1 MATPR
6 TLKLSILADVAG
18 LSKGLNKGT
27 NEVQSFGSK
36 MGAFGKKAA
45 AAFAVAGIAAAAF
58 AVKFAKDAIVAG
70 EAANTANSRIEQINK
85 SMGLFGES
93 TGEVTSALIDY
104 AEKTAR
110 ATGVDT
116 NSIKATQAKLLTFKE
131 LAATA
136 NEIGGNFERTTKAA
150 IDLGAAGFGTAELN
164 AVALGKALNDPIR
177 GISALTRNGITF
189 TESEKER
196 IKVLVESNKVGEAQN
211 MILEAIETQ
220 VGGTAEATANATDK
234 MRVGFTQVSEKVG
247 LALLPVFE
255 KLTNFVIDQIFP
267 AFDKIGAQFAG
278 ITSKIG
284 EEVVPAFQNLVSFF
298 QEYLVP
304 IFKTWWGLIRDIVI
318 PGIVGFFTPV
328 IKGLQAAF
336 SSVTSTIKDNQE
348 KLAPLFA
355 LFKSIAS
362 FVYKTFAPIIGNVLG
377 LAFNVLGKAISGI
390 ITIFA
395 NLVGLITAA
404 VNAVK
409 ALASAMANSVV
420 GKAVGA
426 IAGGISSV
434 FGGGR
439 ASGGSVTGG
448 TSYLVGEKGAELF
461 TPGSS
466 GTITPNGGL
475 GGNTYNINVTGAIDP
490 ESVSRQ
496 IVDILNRSQ
505 ARGTQ
510 GASNLAFTGVS

>member
-6 TLKLSILADVAG
+6 TLKLSILADIAG
-18 LSKGLNKGT
+18 LSKGLNKGSS
-27 NEVQSFGSK
+27 EVQGFGSK
-36 MGAFGKKAA
+36 MADFGKKAA

-70 EAANTANSRIEQINK
+70 EAAATANSRIEQINK
-85 SMGLFGES
+85 SMNLFGES
-93 TGEVTSALIDY
+93 TGEVSAALIDY

-136 NEIGGNFERTTKAA
+136 NELGGNFERATKAA

-164 AVALGKALNDPIR
+164 AVALGKALNDPIK
-177 GISALTRNGITF
+177 GISALSRNGITF
-189 TESEKER
+189 TETEKDR

-211 MILEAIETQ
+211 MILAAIETQ

-234 MRVGFTQVSEKVG
+234 MKVGFTQVSEKVG

-278 ITSKIG
+278 ITSQIG
-284 EEVVPAFQNLVSFF
+284 ENVVPAFQKLVTFF

-304 IFKTWWGLIRDIVI
+304 VFKAWWSFIQDIVI
-318 PGIVGFFTPV
+318 PGILNYFTP
-328 IKGLQAAF
+328 ILKGLKAAF

-348 KLAPLFA
+348 KLAPLFE
-355 LFKSIAS
+355 LFKAVAGFISK
-362 FVYKTFAPIIGNVLG
+362 YLAPVIGNILG
-377 LAFNVLGKAISGI
+377 MAFNVLGRSISGV

-395 NLVGLITAA
+395 NLVGLINAA

-409 ALASAMANSVV
+409 ALARAMANSIV

-426 IAGGISSV
+426 IAGGISGV

-439 ASGGSVTGG
+439 AGGGSVSGG
-448 TSYLVGEKGAELF
+448 TSYLVGERGAEIF
-461 TPGSS
+461 TPGTS
-466 GTITPNGGL
+466 GRITPNGSL
-475 GGNTYNINVTGAIDP
+475 GGATYNITVNGALDG

-510 GASNLAFTGVS
+510 GASNLAFTGA

>member
-1 MATPR
+1 MAAGTR
-6 TLKLSILADVAG
+6 TLKLSLLADVAG
-18 LSKGLNKGT
+18 LSKGLNQGT
-27 NEVQSFGSK
+27 NEVQGFGSK
-36 MGAFGKKAA
+36 MANFGKKAA

-70 EAANTANSRIEQINK
+70 EAAATANARIEQINK

-93 TGEVTSALIDY
+93 TNEVNKALIDY

-164 AVALGKALNDPIR
+164 AVALGKALNDPIK
-177 GISALTRNGITF
+177 GISALSRNGITF
-189 TESEKER
+189 TESEKDR

-211 MILEAIETQ
+211 MILKAIETQ

-234 MRVGFTQVSEKVG
+234 MRVGFTQVTEKVG

-278 ITSKIG
+278 LTSQLG
-284 EEVVPAFQNLVSFF
+284 ENLLPALDNLVTFF
-298 QEYLVP
+298 QDYLIPV
-304 IFKTWWGLIRDIVI
+304 FKAYWEFISKTLI
-318 PGIVGFFTPV
+318 PGIVNFFEPALAGISKAFGSV
-328 IKGLQAAF
+328 SKSLQNN
-336 SSVTSTIKDNQE
+336 KE
-348 KLAPLFA
+348 KLKPLFD
-355 LFKSIAS
+355 LFQEFFEFAS
-362 FVYKTFAPIIGNVLG
+362 KYLAPFLG
-377 LAFNVLGKAISGI
+377 TVLGKAFQVLGSVISGI

-395 NLVGLITAA
+395 NLVNI
-404 VNAVK
+404 
-409 ALASAMANSVV
+409 
-420 GKAVGA
+420 
-426 IAGGISSV
+426 ISSAINGIKTLISLINNINLGSIV
-434 FGGGR
+434 SRLNPFGGGR
-439 ASGGSVTGG
+439 ASGGSVMSG
-448 TSYLVGEKGAELF
+448 TSYLVGERGAELF
-461 TPGSS
+461 TPSS
-466 GTITPNGGL
+466 NGTITPNSALG
-475 GGNTYNINVTGAIDP
+475 GGNTYNITVNGALDG

-496 IVDILNRSQ
+496 IIELLNRSQ

-510 GASNLAFTGVS
+510 GASQFAFTA

>member
-6 TLKLSILADVAG
+6 TLKLSLLADVAG
-18 LSKGLNKGT
+18 LSKGLNQGS

-36 MGAFGKKAA
+36 VGAFGKKAA
-45 AAFAVAGIAAAAF
+45 LAFAAAGIAAAAF

-70 EAANTANSRIEQINK
+70 EAAATANARIEQINK

-93 TGEVTSALIDY
+93 TNEVNKALIDY

-164 AVALGKALNDPIR
+164 AVALGKALNDPIK
-177 GISALTRNGITF
+177 GISALSRNGITF
-189 TESEKER
+189 TESEKDR

-211 MILEAIETQ
+211 MILKAIETQ

-234 MRVGFTQVSEKVG
+234 MRVGFTQITETVG
-247 LALLPVFE
+247 VALLPVFE

-278 ITSKIG
+278 ITSQLG
-284 EEVVPAFQNLVSFF
+284 ENLLPVLDNLVTFF
-298 QEYLVP
+298 QDYLIPV
-304 IFKTWWGLIRDIVI
+304 FKAYWEFISKTLI
-318 PGIVGFFTPV
+318 PGIVNFFEPALAGISKAFGSV
-328 IKGLQAAF
+328 SKSLQNN
-336 SSVTSTIKDNQE
+336 KE
-348 KLAPLFA
+348 KLKPLFD
-355 LFKSIAS
+355 LFQEFFEFAS
-362 FVYKTFAPIIGNVLG
+362 KYLAPFLG
-377 LAFNVLGKAISGI
+377 TVLGKAFQVLGSVISGI

-395 NLVGLITAA
+395 NLVNI
-404 VNAVK
+404 
-409 ALASAMANSVV
+409 
-420 GKAVGA
+420 
-426 IAGGISSV
+426 ISSAINGIKTLISLV
-434 FGGGR
+434 SNINLGSIASKLNPFGGGR
-439 ASGGSVTGG
+439 ASGGSVMSG
-448 TSYLVGEKGAELF
+448 TSYLVGERGAELF
-461 TPGSS
+461 TPSS
-466 GTITPNGGL
+466 NGTITPNSALG
-475 GGNTYNINVTGAIDP
+475 GGNTYNITVNGALDG

-496 IVDILNRSQ
+496 IIDLLNRSQ

-510 GASNLAFTGVS
+510 GASQFAFTA

>member
-18 LSKGLNKGT
+18 LSKGLNQGT
-27 NEVQSFGSK
+27 NEVQGFGSK
-36 MGAFGKKAA
+36 MANFGKKAA

-70 EAANTANSRIEQINK
+70 EAAATANARIEQINK

-93 TGEVTSALIDY
+93 TNEVNKALIDY

-136 NEIGGNFERTTKAA
+136 NEIGGNFERSTKAA

-164 AVALGKALNDPIR
+164 AVALGKALNDPIK
-177 GISALTRNGITF
+177 GISALSRNGITF
-189 TESEKER
+189 TESEKDR

-211 MILEAIETQ
+211 MILKAIETQ

-234 MRVGFTQVSEKVG
+234 MRVGFTQITETVG
-247 LALLPVFE
+247 IALLPVFE

-278 ITSKIG
+278 ITSQLG
-284 EEVVPAFQNLVSFF
+284 ENLLPALDNLVTFF
-298 QEYLVP
+298 QDYLIPV
-304 IFKTWWGLIRDIVI
+304 FKAYWEFISKTLI
-318 PGIVGFFTPV
+318 PGIVNFFEPALAGISKAFGSV
-328 IKGLQAAF
+328 SKSLQ
-336 SSVTSTIKDNQE
+336 NNRE
-348 KLAPLFA
+348 KLKPLFD
-355 LFKSIAS
+355 LFQEFFEFAS
-362 FVYKTFAPIIGNVLG
+362 KYLAPFLG
-377 LAFNVLGKAISGI
+377 TVLGKSFEVLGSVISGI

-395 NLVGLITAA
+395 NLVNIINSAINGIKTLISL
-404 VNAVK
+404 VSNIN
-409 ALASAMANSVV
+409 LGSIASRLNP
-420 GKAVGA
+420 
-426 IAGGISSV
+426 

-439 ASGGSVTGG
+439 ASGGSVMSG
-448 TSYLVGEKGAELF
+448 TSYLVGERGAELF
-461 TPGSS
+461 TPSS
-466 GTITPNGGL
+466 NGTITPNSALG
-475 GGNTYNINVTGAIDP
+475 GGNTYNITVNGALDG

-496 IVDILNRSQ
+496 IIDLLNRSQ

-510 GASNLAFTGVS
+510 GASQFAFTA

>member
-1 MATPR
+1 MAAGTR
-6 TLKLSILADVAG
+6 TLKLSLLADVAG
-18 LSKGLNKGT
+18 LSKGLNQGT
-27 NEVQSFGSK
+27 NEVQGFGSK
-36 MGAFGKKAA
+36 MANFGKKAA

-70 EAANTANSRIEQINK
+70 EAAATANARIEQINK

-93 TGEVTSALIDY
+93 TNEVNKALIDY

-164 AVALGKALNDPIR
+164 AVALGKALNDPIK
-177 GISALTRNGITF
+177 GISALSRNGITF
-189 TESEKER
+189 TESEKDR

-211 MILEAIETQ
+211 MILKAIETQ

-234 MRVGFTQVSEKVG
+234 MRVGFTQVTEKVG

-278 ITSKIG
+278 ITSQLG
-284 EEVVPAFQNLVSFF
+284 ENLLPALDNLVTFFQNYLLPVFKAYYEFIINDLIPAIVNFF
-298 QEYLVP
+298 QPALA
-304 IFKTWWGLIRDIVI
+304 
-318 PGIVGFFTPV
+318 GIS
-328 IKGLQAAF
+328 KAF
-336 SSVTSTIKDNQE
+336 SSVSKSLQNNKE
-348 KLAPLFA
+348 KLKPLFD
-355 LFKSIAS
+355 LFQEFFEFAS
-362 FVYKTFAPIIGNVLG
+362 KYLAPFLG
-377 LAFNVLGKAISGI
+377 TVLGKAFQVLGSVISGI

-395 NLVGLITAA
+395 NLVNI
-404 VNAVK
+404 
-409 ALASAMANSVV
+409 
-420 GKAVGA
+420 
-426 IAGGISSV
+426 ISSAINGIKTLISLV
-434 FGGGR
+434 SNINLGSIASRLNPFGGGR
-439 ASGGSVTGG
+439 ASGGSVMSG
-448 TSYLVGEKGAELF
+448 TSYLVGERGAELF
-461 TPGSS
+461 TPSS
-466 GTITPNGGL
+466 NGTITPNSALG
-475 GGNTYNINVTGAIDP
+475 GGNTYNITVNGALDG

-496 IVDILNRSQ
+496 IIDLLNRSQ

-510 GASNLAFTGVS
+510 GASQFAFTA

>member
-1 MATPR
+1 MAAGTR
-6 TLKLSILADVAG
+6 TLKLSLLADVAG
-18 LSKGLNKGT
+18 LSKGLNQGT
-27 NEVQSFGSK
+27 NEVQGFGSK
-36 MGAFGKKAA
+36 MANFGKKAA

-70 EAANTANSRIEQINK
+70 EAAATANARIEQINK

-93 TGEVTSALIDY
+93 TNEVNKALIDY

-164 AVALGKALNDPIR
+164 AVALGKALNDPIK
-177 GISALTRNGITF
+177 GISALSRNGITF
-189 TESEKER
+189 TESEKDR

-211 MILEAIETQ
+211 MILKAIETQ

-234 MRVGFTQVSEKVG
+234 MRVGFTQITETVG
-247 LALLPVFE
+247 IALLPVFE

-278 ITSKIG
+278 ITSQLG
-284 EEVVPAFQNLVSFF
+284 ENLLPALDNLVTFF
-298 QEYLVP
+298 QDYLIPV
-304 IFKTWWGLIRDIVI
+304 FKAYYEFIINDLIPAIVNFFQ
-318 PGIVGFFTPV
+318 PALAGIS
-328 IKGLQAAF
+328 KAF
-336 SSVTSTIKDNQE
+336 SSVSKSLQNNKE
-348 KLAPLFA
+348 KLKPLFD
-355 LFKSIAS
+355 LFQEFFEFAS
-362 FVYKTFAPIIGNVLG
+362 KYLAPFLG
-377 LAFNVLGKAISGI
+377 TVLGKAFQVLGSVISGI

-395 NLVGLITAA
+395 NLVNI
-404 VNAVK
+404 
-409 ALASAMANSVV
+409 
-420 GKAVGA
+420 
-426 IAGGISSV
+426 ISSAINGIKTLIGLV
-434 FGGGR
+434 SNINLGSIASRLNPFGGGR
-439 ASGGSVTGG
+439 ASGGSVMSG
-448 TSYLVGEKGAELF
+448 TSYLVGERGAELF
-461 TPGSS
+461 TPSS
-466 GTITPNGGL
+466 NGTITPNSALG
-475 GGNTYNINVTGAIDP
+475 GGNTYNITVNGALDG

-496 IVDILNRSQ
+496 IIDLLNRSQ

-510 GASNLAFTGVS
+510 GASQFAFTA

>member
-1 MATPR
+1 MAAGTR
-6 TLKLSILADVAG
+6 TLKLSLLADVAG
-18 LSKGLNKGT
+18 LSKGLNQGT
-27 NEVQSFGSK
+27 NEVQGFGSK
-36 MGAFGKKAA
+36 MANFGKKAA

-70 EAANTANSRIEQINK
+70 EAAATANARIEQINK

-93 TGEVTSALIDY
+93 TNEVNKALIDY

-164 AVALGKALNDPIR
+164 AVALGKALNDPIK
-177 GISALTRNGITF
+177 GISALSRNGITF
-189 TESEKER
+189 TESEKDR

-211 MILEAIETQ
+211 MILKAIETQ

-234 MRVGFTQVSEKVG
+234 MRVGFTQVTEKVG

-278 ITSKIG
+278 ITSQLG
-284 EEVVPAFQNLVSFF
+284 ENLLPALDNLVTFF
-298 QEYLVP
+298 QDYLIPV
-304 IFKTWWGLIRDIVI
+304 FKAYWEFISKTLI
-318 PGIVGFFTPV
+318 PGIVNFFEPALAGISKAFGSV
-328 IKGLQAAF
+328 SKSLQNN
-336 SSVTSTIKDNQE
+336 KE
-348 KLAPLFA
+348 KLKPLFD
-355 LFKSIAS
+355 LFQEFFEFAS
-362 FVYKTFAPIIGNVLG
+362 KYLAPFLG
-377 LAFNVLGKAISGI
+377 TVLGKAFQVLGSVISGI

-395 NLVGLITAA
+395 NLVNI
-404 VNAVK
+404 
-409 ALASAMANSVV
+409 
-420 GKAVGA
+420 
-426 IAGGISSV
+426 ISSAINGIKTLISLV
-434 FGGGR
+434 SNINLGSIASRLNPFGGGR
-439 ASGGSVTGG
+439 ASGGSVMSG
-448 TSYLVGEKGAELF
+448 TSYLVGERGAELF
-461 TPGSS
+461 TPSS
-466 GTITPNGGL
+466 NGTITPNSALG
-475 GGNTYNINVTGAIDP
+475 GGNTYNITVNGALDG

-496 IVDILNRSQ
+496 IIELLNRSQ

-510 GASNLAFTGVS
+510 GASQFAFTA

>member
-18 LSKGLNKGT
+18 LSKGLNQGT
-27 NEVQSFGSK
+27 NEVQGFGSK
-36 MGAFGKKAA
+36 MANFGKKAA

-70 EAANTANSRIEQINK
+70 EAAATANARIEQINK

-93 TGEVTSALIDY
+93 TNEVNKALIDY

-136 NEIGGNFERTTKAA
+136 NEIGGNFERSTKAA

-164 AVALGKALNDPIR
+164 AVALGKALNDPIK
-177 GISALTRNGITF
+177 GISALSRNGITF
-189 TESEKER
+189 TESEKDR

-211 MILEAIETQ
+211 MILKAIETQ

-234 MRVGFTQVSEKVG
+234 MRVGFTQVTEKVG

-278 ITSKIG
+278 ITSQLG
-284 EEVVPAFQNLVSFF
+284 ENLLPALDNLVTFF
-298 QEYLVP
+298 QDYLIPV
-304 IFKTWWGLIRDIVI
+304 FKAYWEFISKTLI
-318 PGIVGFFTPV
+318 PGIVNFFEPALAG
-328 IKGLQAAF
+328 ISKAF
-336 SSVTSTIKDNQE
+336 SSVSKSLQNNKE
-348 KLAPLFA
+348 KLKPLFD
-355 LFKSIAS
+355 LFQEFFEFAS
-362 FVYKTFAPIIGNVLG
+362 KYLAPFLG
-377 LAFNVLGKAISGI
+377 TVLGKAFQVLGSVISGI

-395 NLVGLITAA
+395 NLVNI
-404 VNAVK
+404 
-409 ALASAMANSVV
+409 
-420 GKAVGA
+420 
-426 IAGGISSV
+426 ISSAINGIQTLISLV
-434 FGGGR
+434 SNINLGSIASRLNPFGGGR
-439 ASGGSVTGG
+439 ASGGSVMSG
-448 TSYLVGEKGAELF
+448 TSYLVGERGAELF
-461 TPGSS
+461 TPSS
-466 GTITPNGGL
+466 NGTITPNSALG
-475 GGNTYNINVTGAIDP
+475 GGNTYNITVNGALDG

-496 IVDILNRSQ
+496 IIDLLNRSQ

-510 GASNLAFTGVS
+510 GASQFAFTA

>member
-1 MATPR
+1 MAAGTR
-6 TLKLSILADVAG
+6 TLKLSLLADVAG
-18 LSKGLNKGT
+18 LSKGLNQGT
-27 NEVQSFGSK
+27 NEVQGFGSK
-36 MGAFGKKAA
+36 MANFGKKAA
-45 AAFAVAGIAAAAF
+45 AAFAVAGIAATAF

-70 EAANTANSRIEQINK
+70 EAAATANARIEQINK

-93 TGEVTSALIDY
+93 TNEVNKALIDY

-164 AVALGKALNDPIR
+164 AVALGKALNDPIK
-177 GISALTRNGITF
+177 GISALSRNGITF
-189 TESEKER
+189 TESEKDR

-211 MILEAIETQ
+211 MILKAIETQ

-234 MRVGFTQVSEKVG
+234 MRVGFTQVTEKVG

-278 ITSKIG
+278 ITSQLG
-284 EEVVPAFQNLVSFF
+284 ENLLPALDNLVTFFQNYLLPVFKAYYEFIINDLIPAIVNFF
-298 QEYLVP
+298 QPALA
-304 IFKTWWGLIRDIVI
+304 
-318 PGIVGFFTPV
+318 GISKAFGSVS
-328 IKGLQAAF
+328 KSLQNN
-336 SSVTSTIKDNQE
+336 KE
-348 KLAPLFA
+348 KLKPLFD
-355 LFKSIAS
+355 LFQEFFEFAS
-362 FVYKTFAPIIGNVLG
+362 KYLAPFLG
-377 LAFNVLGKAISGI
+377 TVLGKAFQVLGSVISGI

-395 NLVGLITAA
+395 NLVNI
-404 VNAVK
+404 
-409 ALASAMANSVV
+409 
-420 GKAVGA
+420 
-426 IAGGISSV
+426 ISSAINGIKTLISLV
-434 FGGGR
+434 SNINLGSIASRLNPFGGGR
-439 ASGGSVTGG
+439 ASGGSVMSG
-448 TSYLVGEKGAELF
+448 TSYLVGERGAELF
-461 TPGSS
+461 TPSS
-466 GTITPNGGL
+466 NGTITPNSALG
-475 GGNTYNINVTGAIDP
+475 GGNTYNITVNGALDG

-496 IVDILNRSQ
+496 IIDLLNRSQ

-510 GASNLAFTGVS
+510 GASQFAFTA

>member
-18 LSKGLNKGT
+18 LSKGLNQGT
-27 NEVQSFGSK
+27 NEVQGFGSK
-36 MGAFGKKAA
+36 MANFGKKAA

-70 EAANTANSRIEQINK
+70 EAAATANARIEQINK

-93 TGEVTSALIDY
+93 TNEVNKALIDY

-136 NEIGGNFERTTKAA
+136 NEIGGNFERSTKAA

-164 AVALGKALNDPIR
+164 AVALGKALNDPIK
-177 GISALTRNGITF
+177 GISALSRNGITF
-189 TESEKER
+189 TESEKDR

-211 MILEAIETQ
+211 MILKAIETQ

-234 MRVGFTQVSEKVG
+234 MRVGFTQITETVG
-247 LALLPVFE
+247 IALLPVFE

-278 ITSKIG
+278 LTSQLG
-284 EEVVPAFQNLVSFF
+284 ENLLPALDNLVTFF
-298 QEYLVP
+298 QDYLIPV
-304 IFKTWWGLIRDIVI
+304 FKAYWEFISKTLI
-318 PGIVGFFTPV
+318 PGIVNFFEPALAGISKAFGSV
-328 IKGLQAAF
+328 SKSLQNN
-336 SSVTSTIKDNQE
+336 KE
-348 KLAPLFA
+348 KLKPLFD
-355 LFKSIAS
+355 LFQEFFEFAS
-362 FVYKTFAPIIGNVLG
+362 KYLAPFLG
-377 LAFNVLGKAISGI
+377 TVLGKAFQVLGSVISGI

-395 NLVGLITAA
+395 NLVNI
-404 VNAVK
+404 
-409 ALASAMANSVV
+409 
-420 GKAVGA
+420 
-426 IAGGISSV
+426 ISSAINGIKTLISLV
-434 FGGGR
+434 SNINLGSIASRLNPFGGGR
-439 ASGGSVTGG
+439 ASGGSVMSG
-448 TSYLVGEKGAELF
+448 TSYLVGERGAELF
-461 TPGSS
+461 TPSS
-466 GTITPNGGL
+466 NGTITPNSALG
-475 GGNTYNINVTGAIDP
+475 GGNTYNITVNGALDG

-496 IVDILNRSQ
+496 IIDLLNRSQ

-510 GASNLAFTGVS
+510 GASQFAFTA

>member
-18 LSKGLNKGT
+18 LSKGLNQGT
-27 NEVQSFGSK
+27 NEVQGFGSK
-36 MGAFGKKAA
+36 MANFGKKAA

-70 EAANTANSRIEQINK
+70 EAAATANARIEQINK

-93 TGEVTSALIDY
+93 TNEVNKALIDY

-164 AVALGKALNDPIR
+164 AVALGKALNDPIK
-177 GISALTRNGITF
+177 GISALSRNGITF
-189 TESEKER
+189 TESEKDR

-211 MILEAIETQ
+211 MILKAIETQ

-234 MRVGFTQVSEKVG
+234 MRVGFTQVTEKVG

-278 ITSKIG
+278 LTSQLG
-284 EEVVPAFQNLVSFF
+284 ENLLPALDNLVTFF
-298 QEYLVP
+298 QDYLIPV
-304 IFKTWWGLIRDIVI
+304 FKAYWEFISKTLI
-318 PGIVGFFTPV
+318 PGIVNFFAPALAG
-328 IKGLQAAF
+328 ISKAF
-336 SSVTSTIKDNQE
+336 SSVSKSLQNNKE
-348 KLAPLFA
+348 KLKPLFD
-355 LFKSIAS
+355 LFQEFFEFAS
-362 FVYKTFAPIIGNVLG
+362 KYLAPFLG
-377 LAFNVLGKAISGI
+377 TVLGKAFQVLGSVISGI

-395 NLVGLITAA
+395 NLVNI
-404 VNAVK
+404 
-409 ALASAMANSVV
+409 
-420 GKAVGA
+420 
-426 IAGGISSV
+426 ISSAINGIKTLISLV
-434 FGGGR
+434 SNINLGSIASRLNPFGGGR
-439 ASGGSVTGG
+439 ASGGSVMSG
-448 TSYLVGEKGAELF
+448 TSYLVGERGAELF
-461 TPGSS
+461 TPSS
-466 GTITPNGGL
+466 NGTITPNSAL
-475 GGNTYNINVTGAIDP
+475 SGGNTYNITVNGALDG

-496 IVDILNRSQ
+496 IIDLLNRSQ

-510 GASNLAFTGVS
+510 GASQFAFTA

>member
-1 MATPR
+1 MAAGTR
-6 TLKLSILADVAG
+6 TLKLSLLADVAG
-18 LSKGLNKGT
+18 LSKGLNQGT
-27 NEVQSFGSK
+27 NEVQGFGSK
-36 MGAFGKKAA
+36 MANFGKKAA

-70 EAANTANSRIEQINK
+70 EAAATANARIEQINK

-93 TGEVTSALIDY
+93 TNEVNKALIDY

-136 NEIGGNFERTTKAA
+136 NEIGGNFERSTKAA

-164 AVALGKALNDPIR
+164 AVALGKALNDPIK
-177 GISALTRNGITF
+177 GISALSRNGITF
-189 TESEKER
+189 TESEKDR

-211 MILEAIETQ
+211 MILKAIETQ

-234 MRVGFTQVSEKVG
+234 MRVGFTQVTEKVG

-278 ITSKIG
+278 ITSQLG
-284 EEVVPAFQNLVSFF
+284 ENLLPALDNLVTFFQNYLLPVFKAYYEFIINDLIPAIVNFF
-298 QEYLVP
+298 QPALA
-304 IFKTWWGLIRDIVI
+304 
-318 PGIVGFFTPV
+318 GISKAFASVS
-328 IKGLQAAF
+328 KSLQNN
-336 SSVTSTIKDNQE
+336 KE
-348 KLAPLFA
+348 KLKPLFD
-355 LFKSIAS
+355 LFQEFFEFAS
-362 FVYKTFAPIIGNVLG
+362 KYLAPFLG
-377 LAFNVLGKAISGI
+377 TVLGKAFQVLGSVISGI

-395 NLVGLITAA
+395 NLVNI
-404 VNAVK
+404 
-409 ALASAMANSVV
+409 
-420 GKAVGA
+420 
-426 IAGGISSV
+426 ISSAINGIQTLIGLV
-434 FGGGR
+434 SNINLGSIASRLNPFGGGR
-439 ASGGSVTGG
+439 ASGGSVMSG
-448 TSYLVGEKGAELF
+448 TSYLVGERGAELF
-461 TPGSS
+461 TPSS
-466 GTITPNGGL
+466 NGTITPNSALG
-475 GGNTYNINVTGAIDP
+475 GGNTYNITVNGALDG

-496 IVDILNRSQ
+496 IIDLLNRSQ

-510 GASNLAFTGVS
+510 GASQFAFTA

>member
-1 MATPR
+1 MAAGTR
-6 TLKLSILADVAG
+6 TLKLSLLADVAG
-18 LSKGLNKGT
+18 LSKGLNQGT
-27 NEVQSFGSK
+27 NEVQGFGSK
-36 MGAFGKKAA
+36 MANFGKKAA

-70 EAANTANSRIEQINK
+70 EAAATANARIEQINK

-93 TGEVTSALIDY
+93 TNEVNKALIDY

-136 NEIGGNFERTTKAA
+136 NEIGGNFERSTKAA

-164 AVALGKALNDPIR
+164 AVALGKALNDPIK
-177 GISALTRNGITF
+177 GISALSRNGITF
-189 TESEKER
+189 TESEKDR

-211 MILEAIETQ
+211 MILKAIETQ

-234 MRVGFTQVSEKVG
+234 MRVGFTQVTEKVG

-278 ITSKIG
+278 LTSQLG
-284 EEVVPAFQNLVSFF
+284 ENLLPALDNLVTFF
-298 QEYLVP
+298 QDYLIPV
-304 IFKTWWGLIRDIVI
+304 FKAYWEFISKTLI
-318 PGIVGFFTPV
+318 PGIVNFFEPALAG
-328 IKGLQAAF
+328 ISKAF
-336 SSVTSTIKDNQE
+336 SSVSKSLQNNKE
-348 KLAPLFA
+348 KLKPLFD
-355 LFKSIAS
+355 LFQEFFEFAS
-362 FVYKTFAPIIGNVLG
+362 KYLAPFLG
-377 LAFNVLGKAISGI
+377 TVLGKAFQVLGSVISGI

-395 NLVGLITAA
+395 NLVNI
-404 VNAVK
+404 
-409 ALASAMANSVV
+409 
-420 GKAVGA
+420 
-426 IAGGISSV
+426 ISSAINGIKTLISLV
-434 FGGGR
+434 SNINLGSIASKLNPFGGGR
-439 ASGGSVTGG
+439 ASGGSVMSG
-448 TSYLVGEKGAELF
+448 TSYLVGERGAELF
-461 TPGSS
+461 TPSS
-466 GTITPNGGL
+466 NGTITPNSALG
-475 GGNTYNINVTGAIDP
+475 GGNTYNITVNGALDG

-496 IVDILNRSQ
+496 IIDLLNRSQ

-510 GASNLAFTGVS
+510 GASQFAFTA

>member
-1 MATPR
+1 MAAGTR
-6 TLKLSILADVAG
+6 TLKLSLLADVAG
-18 LSKGLNKGT
+18 LSKGLNQGT
-27 NEVQSFGSK
+27 NEVQGFGSK
-36 MGAFGKKAA
+36 MANFGKKAA

-70 EAANTANSRIEQINK
+70 EAAATANARIEQINK

-93 TGEVTSALIDY
+93 TNEVNKALIDY

-136 NEIGGNFERTTKAA
+136 NEIGGNFERSTKAA

-164 AVALGKALNDPIR
+164 AVALGKALNDPIK
-177 GISALTRNGITF
+177 GISALSRNGITF
-189 TESEKER
+189 TESEKDR

-211 MILEAIETQ
+211 MILKAIETQ

-234 MRVGFTQVSEKVG
+234 MRVGFTQVTEKVG

-278 ITSKIG
+278 ITSQLG
-284 EEVVPAFQNLVSFF
+284 ENLLPVLDNLVTFF
-298 QEYLVP
+298 QDYLIPV
-304 IFKTWWGLIRDIVI
+304 FKAYYEFIINDLIPAIVNFFQ
-318 PGIVGFFTPV
+318 PALAGISKAFGSVS
-328 IKGLQAAF
+328 KSLQNN
-336 SSVTSTIKDNQE
+336 KE
-348 KLAPLFA
+348 KLKPLFD
-355 LFKSIAS
+355 LFQEFFEFAS
-362 FVYKTFAPIIGNVLG
+362 KYLAPFLG
-377 LAFNVLGKAISGI
+377 TVLGKAFQVLGSVISGI

-395 NLVGLITAA
+395 NLVNI
-404 VNAVK
+404 
-409 ALASAMANSVV
+409 
-420 GKAVGA
+420 
-426 IAGGISSV
+426 ISSAINGIQTLISLV
-434 FGGGR
+434 SNINLGSIASRLNPFGGGR
-439 ASGGSVTGG
+439 ASGGSVMSG
-448 TSYLVGEKGAELF
+448 TSYLVGERGAELF
-461 TPGSS
+461 TPSS
-466 GTITPNGGL
+466 NGTITPNSALG
-475 GGNTYNINVTGAIDP
+475 GGNTYNITVNGALDG

-496 IVDILNRSQ
+496 IIDLLNRSQ

-510 GASNLAFTGVS
+510 GASQFAFTA

>member
-18 LSKGLNKGT
+18 LSKGLNQGT

-70 EAANTANSRIEQINK
+70 EAAATANARIEQINK

-93 TGEVTSALIDY
+93 TAEVSASLIDY

-164 AVALGKALNDPIR
+164 AVALGKALNDPIK

-247 LALLPVFE
+247 LALLPVF
-255 KLTNFVIDQIFP
+255 
-267 AFDKIGAQFAG
+267 
-278 ITSKIG
+278 
-284 EEVVPAFQNLVSFF
+284 
-298 QEYLVP
+298 
-304 IFKTWWGLIRDIVI
+304 
-318 PGIVGFFTPV
+318 
-328 IKGLQAAF
+328 
-336 SSVTSTIKDNQE
+336 
-348 KLAPLFA
+348 
-355 LFKSIAS
+355 
-362 FVYKTFAPIIGNVLG
+362 
-377 LAFNVLGKAISGI
+377 
-390 ITIFA
+390 
-395 NLVGLITAA
+395 
-404 VNAVK
+404 
-409 ALASAMANSVV
+409 
-420 GKAVGA
+420 
-426 IAGGISSV
+426 
-434 FGGGR
+434 
-439 ASGGSVTGG
+439 
-448 TSYLVGEKGAELF
+448 
-461 TPGSS
+461 
-466 GTITPNGGL
+466 
-475 GGNTYNINVTGAIDP
+475 
-490 ESVSRQ
+490 
-496 IVDILNRSQ
+496 
-505 ARGTQ
+505 
-510 GASNLAFTGVS
+510 

>member
-1 MATPR
+1 MAAGTR
-6 TLKLSILADVAG
+6 TLKLSLLADVAG
-18 LSKGLNKGT
+18 LSKGLNQGT
-27 NEVQSFGSK
+27 NEVQGFGSK
-36 MGAFGKKAA
+36 MANFGKKAA

-70 EAANTANSRIEQINK
+70 EAAATANARIEQINK

-93 TGEVTSALIDY
+93 TNEVNKALIDY

-136 NEIGGNFERTTKAA
+136 NEIGGNFERSTKAA

-164 AVALGKALNDPIR
+164 AVALGKALNDPIK
-177 GISALTRNGITF
+177 GISALSRNGITF
-189 TESEKER
+189 TESEKDR

-211 MILEAIETQ
+211 MILKAIETQ

-234 MRVGFTQVSEKVG
+234 MRVGFTQVTEKVG

-278 ITSKIG
+278 LTSQLG
-284 EEVVPAFQNLVSFF
+284 ENLLPALDNLVTFF
-298 QEYLVP
+298 QDYLIPV
-304 IFKTWWGLIRDIVI
+304 FKAYWEFISKTLI
-318 PGIVGFFTPV
+318 PGIVNFFQPALAG
-328 IKGLQAAF
+328 ISKAF
-336 SSVTSTIKDNQE
+336 SSVSKSLQNNKE
-348 KLAPLFA
+348 KLKPLFD
-355 LFKSIAS
+355 LFQEFFEFAS
-362 FVYKTFAPIIGNVLG
+362 KYLAPFLG
-377 LAFNVLGKAISGI
+377 TVLGKAFQVLGSVISGI

-395 NLVGLITAA
+395 NLVNI
-404 VNAVK
+404 
-409 ALASAMANSVV
+409 
-420 GKAVGA
+420 
-426 IAGGISSV
+426 ISSAINGIKTLISLV
-434 FGGGR
+434 SNINLGSIASKLNPFGGGR
-439 ASGGSVTGG
+439 ASGGSVMSG
-448 TSYLVGEKGAELF
+448 TSYLVGERGAELF
-461 TPGSS
+461 TPSS
-466 GTITPNGGL
+466 NGTITPNSALG
-475 GGNTYNINVTGAIDP
+475 GGNTYNITVNGALDG

-496 IVDILNRSQ
+496 IIDLLNRSQ

-510 GASNLAFTGVS
+510 GASQFAFTA

>member
-18 LSKGLNKGT
+18 LSKGLNQGT
-27 NEVQSFGSK
+27 NEVQGFGSK
-36 MGAFGKKAA
+36 MANFGKKAA

-70 EAANTANSRIEQINK
+70 EAAATANARIEQINK

-93 TGEVTSALIDY
+93 TNEVNKALIDY

-136 NEIGGNFERTTKAA
+136 NEIGGNFERSTKAA

-164 AVALGKALNDPIR
+164 AVALGKALNDPIK
-177 GISALTRNGITF
+177 GISALSRNGITF
-189 TESEKER
+189 TESEKDR

-211 MILEAIETQ
+211 MILKAIETQ

-234 MRVGFTQVSEKVG
+234 MRVGFTQVTEKVG

-278 ITSKIG
+278 LTSQLG
-284 EEVVPAFQNLVSFF
+284 ENLLPALDNLVTFF
-298 QEYLVP
+298 QDYLIPV
-304 IFKTWWGLIRDIVI
+304 FKAYWEFISKTLI
-318 PGIVGFFTPV
+318 PGIVNFFEPALAGISKAFGSV
-328 IKGLQAAF
+328 SKSLQNN
-336 SSVTSTIKDNQE
+336 KE
-348 KLAPLFA
+348 KLKPLFD
-355 LFKSIAS
+355 LFQEFFEFAS
-362 FVYKTFAPIIGNVLG
+362 KYLAPFLG
-377 LAFNVLGKAISGI
+377 TVLGKAFQVLGSVISGI

-395 NLVGLITAA
+395 NLVNI
-404 VNAVK
+404 
-409 ALASAMANSVV
+409 
-420 GKAVGA
+420 
-426 IAGGISSV
+426 ISSAINGIKTLISLV
-434 FGGGR
+434 SNINLGSIASRLNPFGGGR
-439 ASGGSVTGG
+439 ASGGSVMSG
-448 TSYLVGEKGAELF
+448 TSYLVGERGAELF
-461 TPGSS
+461 TPSS
-466 GTITPNGGL
+466 NGTITPNSALG
-475 GGNTYNINVTGAIDP
+475 GGNTYNITVNGALDG

-496 IVDILNRSQ
+496 IIELLNRSQ

-510 GASNLAFTGVS
+510 GASQFAFTA